1 MAAYGRRPR
10 GPRAPPAGGAPPAA
24 PLRTAPPAPSRRG
37 ANKAGPRSRPA
48 SRSVSL
54 PLPVP
59 RGRRCRINK
68 TTCGRAER
76 SGQCGGGGRV
86 RTHLASGGAA
96 PRAAPGAAP
105 CSGTRLA
112 CPAGRR
118 ERAVSGRGEET
129 GGGRSG
135 PGAPVPALL
144 SASRLHWPS
153 GRRGARGR
161 AGRPGGGPGWTG
173 RAEADNAPGA
183 GKALPGGGQEPTR
196 ARGAVEGGGGTWRH
210 LGRFQRPPPR
220 RAPRAALCCSRA
232 APCGDPPRATPPGV
246 LRSRAE
252 SGDRRHLQA
261 GRARVRLLRC
271 PVQVQCRPVR
281 QSGHAAREPQ
291 PGLIAATRR
300 PSANQ
305 TLPVA
310 FKLSA
315 SPVILPHAG
324 S

>member
-1 MAAYGRRPR
+1 MRRRRARADSPGIGRSSAPSSARSSAMQRDAAGMPRRPPRESGQRPR
-10 GPRAPPAGGAPPAA
+10 GGDRGRTERPRRARPGPTLRIPSPLAFGEERGEGQGRAAGGRAGLDGAGCGGQCPRGGEGFAG
-24 PLRTAPPAPSRRG
+24 RG
-37 ANKAGPRSRPA
+37 AGADPRTR
-48 SRSVSL
+48 
-54 PLPVP
+54 
-59 RGRRCRINK
+59 
-68 TTCGRAER
+68 
-76 SGQCGGGGRV
+76 GGGR
-86 RTHLASGGAA
+86 
-96 PRAAPGAAP
+96 
-105 CSGTRLA
+105 
-112 CPAGRR
+112 
-118 ERAVSGRGEET
+118 
-129 GGGRSG
+129 
-135 PGAPVPALL
+135 
-144 SASRLHWPS
+144 
-153 GRRGARGR
+153 
-161 AGRPGGGPGWTG
+161 
-173 RAEADNAPGA
+173 
-183 GKALPGGGQEPTR
+183 
-196 ARGAVEGGGGTWRH
+196 GGGGTWRH

-246 LRSRAE
+246 LRSRAD

-315 SPVILPHAG
+315 PPVILPHAG

>member
-1 MAAYGRRPR
+1 MPPGRGRLCR
-10 GPRAPPAGGAPPAA
+10 EGG
-24 PLRTAPPAPSRRG
+24 
-37 ANKAGPRSRPA
+37 RSRPA
-48 SRSVSL
+48 HE
-54 PLPVP
+54 
-59 RGRRCRINK
+59 GRWK
-68 TTCGRAER
+68 
-76 SGQCGGGGRV
+76 
-86 RTHLASGGAA
+86 
-96 PRAAPGAAP
+96 
-105 CSGTRLA
+105 
-112 CPAGRR
+112 
-118 ERAVSGRGEET
+118 
-129 GGGRSG
+129 
-135 PGAPVPALL
+135 
-144 SASRLHWPS
+144 
-153 GRRGARGR
+153 
-161 AGRPGGGPGWTG
+161 
-173 RAEADNAPGA
+173 
-183 GKALPGGGQEPTR
+183 
-196 ARGAVEGGGGTWRH
+196 GGGGTWRH

>member
-196 ARGAVEGGGGTWRH
+196 ARGAVEGGGEPGAIWAASSDPRPAGPRGRRSAA
-210 LGRFQRPPPR
+210 LGPR
-220 RAPRAALCCSRA
+220 RAAIPLEPPHPESSEAGPRAGTVVICKR
-232 APCGDPPRATPPGV
+232 
-246 LRSRAE
+246 
-252 SGDRRHLQA
+252 A
-261 GRARVRLLRC
+261 GRACGSCGARC
-271 PVQVQCRPVR
+271 RC
-281 QSGHAAREPQ
+281 SAARFGRAGTR
-291 PGLIAATRR
+291 PGS
-300 PSANQ
+300 PS
-305 TLPVA
+305 P
-310 FKLSA
+310 
-315 SPVILPHAG
+315 G
-324 S
+324 